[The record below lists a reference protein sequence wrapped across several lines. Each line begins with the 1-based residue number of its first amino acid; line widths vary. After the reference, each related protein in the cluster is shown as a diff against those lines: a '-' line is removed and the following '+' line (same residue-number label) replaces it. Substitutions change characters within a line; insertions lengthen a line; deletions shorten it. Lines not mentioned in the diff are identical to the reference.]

1 MKIKTLE
8 NQELRFC
15 NSKKTI
21 KYVLKRENL
30 KILFFHTIL
39 FRVQYDHAIVK
50 NLNISLAFLLSFYF
64 PNHCARCSAKVQM
77 RRSRVQKCKG
87 ESRAWGSDRG
97 RKTFRVAGGSP
108 GWQVAGMNWVGR

>member
-15 NSKKTI
+15 ISKKTI

-30 KILFFHTIL
+30 KILFFHTFL

-50 NLNISLAFLLSFYF
+50 NLKISLAFLLSFYLR
-64 PNHCARCSAKVQM
+64 NHCAIIRFQVLNDLNP
-77 RRSRVQKCKG
+77 RSELPKLG
-87 ESRAWGSDRG
+87 I
-97 RKTFRVAGGSP
+97 
-108 GWQVAGMNWVGR
+108 